1 MKKTF
6 FMIGIL
12 ATLSITAFGA
22 DPEGLVIP
30 ITGTSLAP
38 ITISS
43 ETASIDFGKVVV
55 GKTKQ
60 SGEITLT
67 LKGSGSEKIKLTSV
81 LNGATDVTMVTD
93 VPTEAVALVSG
104 TKEISVELQYAP
116 KTAEATLTGANL
128 TITAVYDDADITQ

>member
-67 LKGSGSEKIKLTSV
+67 LKGSGSEK
-81 LNGATDVTMVTD
+81 N
-93 VPTEAVALVSG
+93 
-104 TKEISVELQYAP
+104 
-116 KTAEATLTGANL
+116 
-128 TITAVYDDADITQ
+128 